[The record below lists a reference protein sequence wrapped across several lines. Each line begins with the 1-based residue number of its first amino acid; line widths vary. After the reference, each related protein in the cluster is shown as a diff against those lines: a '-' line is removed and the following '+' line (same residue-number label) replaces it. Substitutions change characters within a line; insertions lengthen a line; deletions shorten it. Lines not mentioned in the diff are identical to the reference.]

1 MPLRN
6 VPVDRTR
13 GAPMNNKHKGHRQ
26 QKNKAAYAAYRRAD
40 VRSQNRD
47 RRMARIIRGLRGGTY
62 EITTSPTGV
71 LNIVRA

>member
-26 QKNKAAYAAYRRAD
+26 QTNKAAYADYRRSNK
-40 VRSQNRD
+40 RERNRD
-47 RRMARIIRGLRGGTY
+47 RRMARIIRGLRGNY
-62 EITTSPTGV
+62 EVKTSDTGV
-71 LNIVRA
+71 LIIVPL